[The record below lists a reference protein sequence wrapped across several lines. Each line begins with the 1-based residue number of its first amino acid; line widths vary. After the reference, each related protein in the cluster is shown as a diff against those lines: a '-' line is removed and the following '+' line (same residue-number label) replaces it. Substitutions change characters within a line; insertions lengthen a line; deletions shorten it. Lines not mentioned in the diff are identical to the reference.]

1 MLLCHFSSLSRP
13 LVLLALIGTA
23 AFAADAPKLEDP
35 KYGCCRANGADIA
48 RWHKNAD
55 RFYGQFK
62 PQQAVEE
69 LQKILQADGNDFEAL
84 IKMARAHVDIG
95 DQIPENGG
103 SWKEHKLKEYS
114 IAEDYAR
121 KAVQVDPNSTWGYCW
136 IAASIGNVAMVSPVS
151 KQVDL
156 AGEIRD
162 AVEKSIALDPKNS
175 LAYHVYG
182 VWHRKLAEI
191 GKARRV
197 LAGVLYGRTV
207 PSGSLG
213 KSIEYLKKA
222 VALNPTV
229 IVSRL
234 ELARSYIASEEWA
247 QARSMLKSIPELP
260 IQFSDDAKHKE
271 TAAQLLEEIKDS

>member
-1 MLLCHFSSLSRP
+1 MPLRHFSSLSRP
-13 LVLLALIGTA
+13 LTLLALIATG
-23 AFAADAPKLEDP
+23 AFAADAPKLDDP
-35 KYGCCRANGADIA
+35 QQRCCRSNGTDIA

-55 RFYGQFK
+55 RLYGQFK
-62 PQQAVEE
+62 PRDAGDE
-69 LQKILQADGNDFEAL
+69 LQKILQADGNNLEAL
-84 IKMARAHVDIG
+84 IKMARVHVDIG
-95 DQIPENGG
+95 DQIPENDD
-103 SWKEHKLKEYS
+103 SWKERKLKEYS

-121 KAVQVDPNSTWGYCW
+121 KAVQVDPNSSWGYCW
-136 IAASIGNVAMVSPVS
+136 IAASIGNIAMVSPVS

-156 AGEIRD
+156 AGDIRD
-162 AVEKSIALDPKNS
+162 AVEKSIALDPKNG

-191 GKARRV
+191 GKARRM
-197 LAGVLYGRTV
+197 LAGVRYGRKV
-207 PSGSLG
+207 PNGSLA

-234 ELARSYIASEEWA
+234 ELARSYIASGERA
-247 QARSMLKSIPELP
+247 PARSMLKTIPEMP